1 MVNSLEADFNPR
13 ETTPLP
19 HNILCRLAWEP
30 ANPWFGKVPKGQANY
45 ARAGQ
50 GQVDEPDGAV
60 TDETNSAYSSVSTE
74 AGHAHIPA
82 KKVATGKSD
91 LPCRRSGTAES
102 GMGWY
107 DNRHLNYLVKTIL
120 MNTGDCPRNGDDNP
134 SVKQG
139 QSRCRHS
146 SPRMGEPATRRRA
159 TVCWKVLGKRNRV
172 QTWRNCIHE
181 YR

>member
-1 MVNSLEADFNPR
+1 MIHLRLISVSRHCTLHRTLESTVR
-13 ETTPLP
+13 KESPLKQRG
-19 HNILCRLAWEP
+19 ILAIWDAFAL
-30 ANPWFGKVPKGQANY
+30 
-45 ARAGQ
+45 
-50 GQVDEPDGAV
+50 DGTV
-60 TDETNSAYSSVSTE
+60 TDETNSAYSSVSTK

-91 LPCRRSGTAES
+91 LPCRRSGAAES

-107 DNRHLNYLVKTIL
+107 DNRHLNYLVKSIL

-146 SPRMGEPATRRRA
+146 SPRMGEPTTRRRA
-159 TVCWKVLGKRNRV
+159 TVCWKVLSKCNRV
-172 QTWRNCIHE
+172 LTWRNCIHE